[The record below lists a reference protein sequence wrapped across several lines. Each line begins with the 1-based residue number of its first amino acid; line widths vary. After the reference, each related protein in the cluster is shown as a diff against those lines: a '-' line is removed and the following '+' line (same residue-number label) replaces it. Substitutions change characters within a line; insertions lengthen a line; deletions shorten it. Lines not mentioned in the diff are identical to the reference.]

1 MTVGCEWKLRV
12 FQGLKKFQM
21 KWLLR
26 IIFLNDSK
34 VRNASKEGR
43 INNYKAIS
51 KRGTSM
57 VHYDI
62 KRLHDF
68 SKSPEQEVIVISCT
82 SL

>member
-1 MTVGCEWKLRV
+1 MTVACEWKLRA
-12 FQGLKKFQM
+12 FQGLKNIQM
-21 KWLLR
+21 RWLLQ

-34 VRNASKEGR
+34 ARNASKES
-43 INNYKAIS
+43 NAIS

-62 KRLHDF
+62 KRLYEF
-68 SKSPEQEVIVISCT
+68 LRSPEQEVIVISCT